1 MVFSLLVYYLY
12 TIMILIVAIKNFKSD
27 NMLLKSIN
35 QIEQLYNHTEKLV
48 LKVTDL
54 KEQMIYGIN

>member
-1 MVFSLLVYYLY
+1 
-12 TIMILIVAIKNFKSD
+12 MILIVAIKNFKSD

-54 KEQMIYGIN
+54 KEQLIYVIN

>member
-54 KEQMIYGIN
+54 KEQLIYGIN